1 MAIVKIAI
9 SLDEGTVKRLDHLVK
24 NRIFPSRSKVIQ
36 DALEEKLK
44 NLKKGRLARECAK
57 LDPEFEKALAEE
69 GLSYELIK
77 DLLNNEGSGRNDLS
91 SQSEEILR
99 KRFRNT
105 RP

>member
-1 MAIVKIAI
+1 MATAKIAI
-9 SLDEGTVKRLDHLVK
+9 SLNEGTVKRLDRLVK

-36 DALEEKLK
+36 DAVEEKLK
-44 NLKKGRLARECAK
+44 KLEKGRLDRECAK